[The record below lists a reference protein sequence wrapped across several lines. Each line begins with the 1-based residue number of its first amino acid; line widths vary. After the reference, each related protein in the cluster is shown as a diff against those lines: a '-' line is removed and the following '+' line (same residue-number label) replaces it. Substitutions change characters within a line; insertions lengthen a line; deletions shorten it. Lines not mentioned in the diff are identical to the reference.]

1 MVTATGHSAPSD
13 PAGELRTTQVTQA
26 DIKWLRSAKV
36 EWNGCEAGAPII
48 IPTGMLF
55 SQRKQERL
63 GTLLPVFFLHA
74 RFAPGIYKVGADKA
88 FEVTPEHIKLLKVMS
103 WEGPAVDCKRPYGDF
118 TNFTIDMAK
127 ALGLPITAGADRIAR
142 LSPQDD
148 ERMGVL
154 HQQMPG
160 ILCGPDERGW

>member
-88 FEVTPEHIKLLKVMS
+88 FEVTPEHIKLALLHKSKKV
-103 WEGPAVDCKRPYGDF
+103 
-118 TNFTIDMAK
+118 DMTPTPDA
-127 ALGLPITAGADRIAR
+127 AT
-142 LSPQDD
+142 PQQAPPPLW
-148 ERMGVL
+148 GTQVA
-154 HQQMPG
+154 
-160 ILCGPDERGW
+160 